1 MYKLYKILN
10 GSGHDNF
17 KIMILMIVKITESLI
32 LINLSSPI
40 TRVGKNLTLKQQ
52 LWLVGSD
59 VLKVVQM

>member
-10 GSGHDNF
+10 CSGHDNF

-52 LWLVGSD
+52 LWLVGGD